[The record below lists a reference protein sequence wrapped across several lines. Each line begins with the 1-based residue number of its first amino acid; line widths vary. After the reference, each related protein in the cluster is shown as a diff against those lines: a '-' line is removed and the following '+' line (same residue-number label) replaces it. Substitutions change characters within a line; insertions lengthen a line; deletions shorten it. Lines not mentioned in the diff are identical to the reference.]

1 MTNDL
6 YWVALQSVMGY
17 ANNRSIEVFNKFEN
31 IADVFDADEKT
42 INNAKIM
49 TPAEKQRLREY
60 DFDNAR
66 RVLEKCEHE
75 NIRIITPEDEQYPT
89 RLLRIKNPPCVLYVQ
104 GDLPDIDDEVCIA
117 MVGTRSCTKSGLIV
131 GSVLSYRLAQAGAV
145 IVSGGALGIDSA
157 CSRGAVEAKQKSVI
171 VLGCGLS
178 YPYLMRNRPIRDD
191 VAANGA
197 VITEYQPDYSASP
210 VTFPQRNRIMSG
222 LSNGVVLVEAPEKS
236 GALITVNFALEQGRD
251 VYVLPGDITNKNY
264 MGNNKLLQDGAS
276 AVYTPRDVLGEYMA
290 EYPHKLNLRNA
301 LTPLAEDRMFINLY
315 NKNRNVPENKY
326 VKENKPKA
334 KSNDKVIHRQAR
346 YANCGSDGAGRE
358 QPAKIAAEPS
368 ADYRKSNF
376 VLPPLGFEADEIITK
391 IYNCFTNKPQSVDIL
406 IEKSGLSAS
415 NVLYALNE
423 LEMNGAVDSL
433 AGGMYRIAER

>member
-6 YWVALQSVMGY
+6 YWIALQSVMGY
-17 ANNRSIEVFNKFEN
+17 ANNRSIEVFNKFGD
-31 IADVFDADEKT
+31 ITDVFNADEKT
-42 INNAKIM
+42 VNDAKIM

-60 DFDNAR
+60 DFDSAR
-66 RVLEKCEHE
+66 RVIEKCERE
-75 NIRIITPEDEQYPT
+75 NIKIITPEDEQYPT

-104 GDLPDIDDEVCIA
+104 GDLPDVDEEVCIA
-117 MVGTRSCTKSGLIV
+117 TVGTRSCTKTGLIV

-157 CSRGAVEAKQKSVI
+157 CSRGAVEARQKSVI

-178 YPYLMRNRPIRDD
+178 YPYLLKNRRIRDD

-197 VITEYQPDYSASP
+197 VITEYQPDCAPSA

-222 LSNGVVLVEAPEKS
+222 LSNGVVLIEAPEKS
-236 GALITVNFALEQGRD
+236 GALITVNYSLEQGKD

-264 MGNNKLLQDGAS
+264 MGNNKLLQDGAN
-276 AVYTPRDVLGEYMA
+276 AVYTPRDVLNEYIA

-301 LTPLAEDRMFINLY
+301 STPLAEDRMFINLY

-326 VKENKPKA
+326 VKENKPSR
-334 KSNDKVIHRQAR
+334 KSNDKVIQRRVKYSGVSGGESYENA
-346 YANCGSDGAGRE
+346 
-358 QPAKIAAEPS
+358 AKIAAEPPLN
-368 ADYRKSNF
+368 YGESNF
-376 VLPPLGFEADEIITK
+376 TLPPLKFEADEIIMK

-433 AGGMYRIAER
+433 AGGMYKIAD